1 MPNAYVLTAL
11 SDSHE
16 KNAFFAFPS
25 QNAILITEISEKIAA
40 KTTRIL
46 RFLISD

>member
-11 SDSHE
+11 SDLHE

-25 QNAILITEISEKIAA
+25 RNAILITEISD
-40 KTTRIL
+40 
-46 RFLISD
+46 FC